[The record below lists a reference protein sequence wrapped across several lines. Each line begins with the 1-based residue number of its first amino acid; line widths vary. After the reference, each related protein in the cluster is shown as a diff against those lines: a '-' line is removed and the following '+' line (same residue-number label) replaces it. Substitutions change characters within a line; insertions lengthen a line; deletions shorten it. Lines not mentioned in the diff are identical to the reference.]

1 MAEHKIAK
9 ERFQPA
15 HILDAE
21 AEKINR
27 PSLTFMQDSWLRIR
41 KNRAALVSLIV
52 LALVIIMAIVGP
64 YMSQILAQIM
74 ILIDKSLK
82 MLVCHQKYKALK
94 ICRFGMAISLL
105 VGKM

>member
-27 PSLTFMQDSWLRIR
+27 PSLTFLQDSWLCIR
-41 KNRAALVSLIV
+41 KNKSGFSFSNCISTCYYHGNCWALFIT
-52 LALVIIMAIVGP
+52 
-64 YMSQILAQIM
+64 
-74 ILIDKSLK
+74 KSRTK
-82 MLVCHQKYKALK
+82 T
-94 ICRFGMAISLL
+94 
-105 VGKM
+105 

>member
-41 KNRAALVSLIV
+41 KNKAALVSLIV
-52 LALVIIMAIVGP
+52 L
-64 YMSQILAQIM
+64 
-74 ILIDKSLK
+74 
-82 MLVCHQKYKALK
+82 
-94 ICRFGMAISLL
+94 
-105 VGKM
+105 